1 MGWEKGTDKTK
12 VIMRFKISEG
22 NLENRYPLPEQTK
35 PIITPAI
42 SEGIRLDSS
51 NSLPEKKKF
60 IAKPEISDDNDQDRN
75 DLLPEQTKFIIK
87 PMIFA
92 GAKMKSDDSL
102 PKKTKFMIRPKIFE
116 VSLEKKYRFPEETTP
131 IIKPEISVGNGLDS
145 NDLLPDKT
153 RFIIKPMVFAGI
165 RLKSDHS
172 LLEKVKPIIKP
183 MASKDPLEKKHS
195 LPEET
200 APIITPEIPDGYDQD
215 RSDPLPDKTK
225 LPQIPDGYVQDWS
238 DFLPDNTKFIIKPRI
253 SAGTR
258 LESNYFL
265 TENDERG
272 VYTFLVQPGFRLG
285 VESPKLKVNLDYT
298 AEIYL
303 YRDMHDIDSDQ
314 QKADD
319 LNYVGHLATLQMAY
333 ALTPRLMLNLNDA
346 FYLSRYPAAYD
357 RLSNSTNRRKYW
369 INRLSPAMNYDFGDR
384 FSARMIY
391 RYEELN
397 YIESDFEDSTA
408 QAISLNMFYNPTRTT
423 TYDLDYQ
430 YWDRSYKEGYSSYA
444 SHQAM
449 AGYQN
454 RYKYFAFDGSVGYQ
468 HRIFDDPSLKD
479 ENAFAF
485 KFSFGGETPPPPAT
499 RRQTGG
505 TATRAK
511 NHIYLS
517 AERNLNNVGD
527 NFIADRFTLS
537 AGHVFQR
544 KISALLRGYYQISD
558 YQTYEGMTK
567 DGNYARRDDS
577 SYDVFGRIGYLITK
591 KMNVSIS
598 AGHARRDS
606 NIRGFDYTNNY
617 VYFRFDFN
625 YDAGSRGGFGE
636 EAVYY

>member
-1 MGWEKGTDKTK
+1 LGRIVFFCGISLVCLLLPSMGWEKETDKTK

-22 NLENRYPLPEQTK
+22 SPRNRYPSPEVRK
-35 PIITPAI
+35 AII
-42 SEGIRLDSS
+42 
-51 NSLPEKKKF
+51 
-60 IAKPEISDDNDQDRN
+60 KPEISDDNGQDRS
-75 DLLPEQTKFIIK
+75 DLLPEKPKFK
-87 PMIFA
+87 PKIFA
-92 GAKMKSDDSL
+92 GDKLKSDDAL
-102 PKKTKFMIRPKIFE
+102 PEKTKFMIKPKLFE
-116 VSLEKKYRFPEETTP
+116 VSLEKKYRFPQETTP
-131 IIKPEISVGNGLDS
+131 MNTPEISVGSGLDS
-145 NDLLPDKT
+145 KDLLPGHT
-153 RFIIKPMVFAGI
+153 RFIIKPMIFAGT

-172 LLEKVKPIIKP
+172 LPEKAKPPIIKP
-183 MASKDPLEKKHS
+183 MASKGTLEKKHS
-195 LPEET
+195 LPQET
-200 APIITPEIPDGYDQD
+200 TPIIKPAISEGGPDGIASLSEATKPIIKPEISAGVGME
-215 RSDPLPDKTK
+215 S
-225 LPQIPDGYVQDWS
+225 S
-238 DFLPDNTKFIIKPRI
+238 DFLPDKTKFIIKPRI
-253 SAGTR
+253 SAGGR

-265 TENDERG
+265 TENDERA

-423 TYDLDYQ
+423 TYDLNYQ
-430 YWDRSYKEGYSSYA
+430 YWDRSYKEGYSNYA
-444 SHQAM
+444 SHQTM

-511 NHIYLS
+511 NHIYFS

-558 YQTYEGMTK
+558 YATYEGITK

-577 SYDVFGRIGYLITK
+577 SYDVFGRISYLITK

-598 AGHARRDS
+598 AGHACRDS

-617 VYFRFDFN
+617 VYFRFNFN
-625 YDAGSRGGFGE
+625 YDVGSRGGFGE

>member
-1 MGWEKGTDKTK
+1 M
-12 VIMRFKISEG
+12 
-22 NLENRYPLPEQTK
+22 
-35 PIITPAI
+35 
-42 SEGIRLDSS
+42 
-51 NSLPEKKKF
+51 
-60 IAKPEISDDNDQDRN
+60 
-75 DLLPEQTKFIIK
+75 IK
-87 PMIFA
+87 SKIFA
-92 GAKMKSDDSL
+92 
-102 PKKTKFMIRPKIFE
+102 

-131 IIKPEISVGNGLDS
+131 IIKPEISAGVGLASSDF
-145 NDLLPDKT
+145 LPDKT
-153 RFIIKPMVFAGI
+153 RIILKPMIFAGTM
-165 RLKSDHS
+165 LKNDHS
-172 LLEKVKPIIKP
+172 LPEKAKPIIKT
-183 MASKDPLEKKHS
+183 MASKGPLEKKHS

-200 APIITPEIPDGYDQD
+200 TPIIKPEISEGDPDGIAAIQEKITPIIKLEIPDGYDQDKSDPLPEKTTPIIKPEIPDGYDQD
-215 RSDPLPDKTK
+215 KSDFL
-225 LPQIPDGYVQDWS
+225 S

-265 TENDERG
+265 TETDERA
-272 VYTFLVQPGFRLG
+272 VYTFLIQPGFRLG
-285 VESPKLKVNLDYT
+285 VEKPKLKVNLDYT
-298 AEIYL
+298 AEIYF
-303 YRDMHDIDSDQ
+303 YQDMDDVEPDQ
-314 QKADD
+314 RKVDD
-319 LNYVGHLATLQMAY
+319 LNYVGHLANLQITY

-357 RLSNSTNRRKYW
+357 RLSNSTDRRKYW
-369 INRLSPAMNYDFGDR
+369 INRLSPAVSYDFGNR
-384 FSARMIY
+384 FSARMMY

-397 YIESDFEDSTA
+397 FIKTDIEDSTEH
-408 QAISLNMFYNPTRTT
+408 AISFNVFYNLTRTT
-423 TYDLDYQ
+423 TFDLDYQ
-430 YWDRSYKEGYSSYA
+430 YWDRTYKAGDYSNYA

-454 RYKYFAFDGSVGYQ
+454 RYKYFSFDGRVGYQ
-468 HRIFDDPSLKD
+468 HRTLDDPGLKD
-479 ENAFAF
+479 ENALVF
-485 KFSFGGETPPPPAT
+485 KLSFGGETPPPPET

-505 TATRAK
+505 ITERAK

-527 NFIADRFTLS
+527 NYIADRFTLS

-558 YQTYEGMTK
+558 YQTFEGITK
-567 DGNYARRDDS
+567 DGNYVRRDDS

-598 AGHARRDS
+598 AGQARRDS

-625 YDAGSRGGFGE
+625 YDVGSRGGFGE